1 MNTMIRST
9 LSIAAAF
16 LISVAVQAAELGAGA
31 LSIGE
36 AQGDVTYRV
45 ANSETF
51 VPAPA
56 GTALPQGAV
65 VKTGPDSTAS
75 VVFSSGS
82 VAIITEN
89 STVNVSKFLQ
99 APFTGTMT
107 AGAEPSVSETEL
119 IIEEGEVISVV
130 AKLRK
135 GSSYTV
141 SSPVGAAG
149 VRGTIFGYRYNSNG
163 SRGEIVVLEGSI
175 VLIFGDR
182 QVEVGAGFTYN
193 IRTGEVTPTRESNA
207 RRYERLLKRF
217 GGSGE
222 RGRRGVFTPDGAS
235 APVIP
240 IPDLIGVSV
249 N

>member
-9 LSIAAAF
+9 LGFAAAL
-16 LISVAVQAAELGAGA
+16 LISVAVQAAQLGAGA
-31 LSIGE
+31 LSIGKTE
-36 AQGDVTYRV
+36 GDVTYRV

-51 VPAPA
+51 QAAPA

-65 VKTGPDSTAS
+65 IKTGPNSTAS

-89 STVNVSKFLQ
+89 STVEVAKFLQ
-99 APFTGTMT
+99 EPFVGTMT
-107 AGAEPSVSETEL
+107 AGAEPSVSETQL
-119 IIEEGEVISVV
+119 NVQSGEVISVV

-149 VRGTIFGYRYNSNG
+149 VRGTTFYYTYDVETGA
-163 SRGEIVVLEGSI
+163 GEVAVLEGSV
-175 VLIFGDR
+175 VLSVSGQ
-182 QVEVGAGFTYN
+182 QVTVGAGYTYN
-193 IRTGEVTPTRESNA
+193 FATGAVTAIPAVRM
-207 RRYERLLKRF
+207 RILERLVEIF
-217 GGSGE
+217 GPVDGGSAGIY
-222 RGRRGVFTPDGAS
+222 TPESETG
-235 APVIP
+235 PTIP
-240 IPDLIGVSV
+240 NTDIIGISI